1 MPESIT
7 WMYARRSCTT
17 CKKADAYL
25 AGLGVTPA
33 ATVDAVK
40 VRYGPADALGL
51 LAGIDTLVAVKGTRV
66 ETFDLAQARPD
77 DATLLS
83 KMIGPTGNLRAP
95 TAVVGK
101 TMLVGFHPDAYEA
114 TIG

>member
-1 MPESIT
+1 MPKSIS

-25 AGLGVTPA
+25 ADLGATPA
-33 ATVDAVK
+33 ETVDAVK

-51 LAGIDTLVAVKGTRV
+51 LAGIDTLVAMKGTKV
-66 ETFDLAQARPD
+66 ETFDLAAARPD

-83 KMIGPTGNLRAP
+83 KIMGPTGNLRAP

-101 TMLVGFHPDAYEA
+101 TVLVGFHPAAYQA
-114 TIG
+114 AIG